1 MNAQALGRRVL
12 GQNEEIGLEAR
23 IEWLDHAE
31 RPGGLVRPHHTDGGA
46 LDDPLDHGTTLTVRA
61 VLNAHGDGIAIH
73 DLALTATHDFVV
85 AVLGYDIGAVL
96 MELHASG
103 QTRAALAAHRSTLV
117 AGTALMLV
125 IAPHGAS

>member
-1 MNAQALGRRVL
+1 MAF
-12 GQNEEIGLEAR
+12 
-23 IEWLDHAE
+23 
-31 RPGGLVRPHHTDGGA
+31 
-46 LDDPLDHGTTLTVRA
+46 DHGAPLTVRA
-61 VLNAHGDGIAIH
+61 VLNAHGNGIAIH
-73 DLALTATHDFVV
+73 DLALTAAHNLVV
-85 AVLGYDIGAVL
+85 AALGYDIGAML